1 MGAVKSNISIYGMTC
16 TGCEL
21 KIEKAIKKIDG
32 VFNVTVSYSKQNAI
46 VEYDDQKTDFEKI
59 KAIITKIGYTVSEFK
74 ILNNS
79 SADKKLESKK
89 NMDYKKKQTIISK
102 KLSVGE
108 MTCSGCEMKIEKK
121 LKAIRGVLDVKA
133 SYSQGIVNVDFDS
146 SQTNIDTITQVIK
159 KLGYTITTNKKITAK
174 ANNSTKF
181 DLAQFI
187 CLVIIIFGVMTIMNN
202 LGLSN
207 LTQSFPTAKE
217 GMGYFALFAVGMFTS
232 VHCVAM
238 CGGINISQCANVKY
252 TAGAGTLSKLK
263 PSFLYNLGRVISYT
277 IVGGIVGAIGSVVTF
292 SGAAKGAV
300 TIFAGIFMVIMG
312 LNMLNIFPWLR
323 KFNLR
328 MPRIFGNINSDGKG
342 PLFVGLINGLMPC
355 GPLQAMQLYALSTG
369 DPVKGALSMF
379 FFSIGTTPLMFGLGA
394 VSSML
399 TKKFTHKMMTVSA
412 VLVMVLGIGML
423 STGMSLSG
431 ISIPSFASSSGSS
444 ANVVIENGVQTVTV
458 NVTSGGYQA
467 VTVKAGIPVKL
478 VFHAE
483 QGSLNGCNGSIVIP
497 KYNIQ
502 QKLSVGDTVVQF
514 TPTETGT
521 IPYSCWM
528 GMIRSTI
535 TVTN

>member
-1 MGAVKSNISIYGMTC
+1 MTC
-16 TGCEL
+16 SGCEL
-21 KIEKAIKKIDG
+21 KIEKAIKKMEG
-32 VFNVTVSYSKQNAI
+32 VLSAKVSYTKQGAI
-46 VEYDDQKTDFEKI
+46 VEYDDKITDFEKI
-59 KAIITKIGYTVSEFK
+59 KAVITKMGYSVLGFI
-74 ILNNS
+74 ILDNS
-79 SADKKLESKK
+79 STNIEPKSEISMDLSKEKK
-89 NMDYKKKQTIISK
+89 MISK
-102 KLSVGE
+102 TLSVGE
-108 MTCSGCEMKIEKK
+108 MTCSGCERKIEKK
-121 LKAIRGVLDVKA
+121 LRAMEGVSDVKA
-133 SYSQGIVNVDFDS
+133 SFSKGTVAVSYEGT
-146 SQTNIDTITQVIK
+146 QTNIETITQTIK
-159 KLGYTITTNKKITAK
+159 KLGYTVAANKQRTSNIS
-174 ANNSTKF
+174 NNTKF
-181 DLAQFI
+181 DPAQLV
-187 CLVIIIFGVMTIMNN
+187 CLVLIVFGVMTIMNN
-202 LGLSN
+202 VGLSH
-207 LTQSFPTAKE
+207 LTDNFPTAKQ
-217 GMGYFALFAVGMFTS
+217 GMGYFALFVVGMFTS

-300 TIFAGIFMVIMG
+300 AIFAGVFMVIMG

-328 MPRIFGNINSDGKG
+328 MPKIFGNINSEGKG
-342 PLFVGLINGLMPC
+342 PLVVGLINGLMPC

-369 DPVKGALSMF
+369 DPIKGALSMF
-379 FFSIGTTPLMFGLGA
+379 FFSIGTVPLMFGLGA

-412 VLVMVLGIGML
+412 VLVMILGIGML

-431 ISIPSFASSSGSS
+431 IALPTFASTNGPTVN
-444 ANVVIENGVQTVTV
+444 ATEQDGVQTVTV
-458 NVTSGGYQA
+458 NVTPNGYQP
-467 VTVKAGIPVKL
+467 VTVKAGVPVKL

-483 QGSLNGCNGSIVIP
+483 SGDINGCNGTIIIP

-528 GMIRSTI
+528 GMIRSKI